1 MIAEQLVSA
10 NEKPG
15 MVYYAL
21 DVETATYVLLITFLE
36 LLINKEL

>member
-1 MIAEQLVSA
+1 MIVEQLVST

-15 MVYYAL
+15 RAYYAL